1 MCHKITA
8 NITTDT
14 RTVRAA
20 AAAAAAAISDAA
32 HQNGKTEF
40 QATEINR

>member
-14 RTVRAA
+14 RTVSA

>member
-14 RTVRAA
+14 RTVSATAA
-20 AAAAAAAISDAA
+20 VAAAISDAA

>member
-8 NITTDT
+8 NIATDT
-14 RTVRAA
+14 RTIS